1 MICFFYFI
9 HLNNVILI
17 ILNIVNVLTFMDK
30 KNILSVKNL
39 EKIYTSKEASTTHAL
54 NNLNLD
60 VKEGEIFG
68 LLGPNGAGKTTFIN
82 ILAGTV
88 IKTSGQVNVWGFD
101 LDKNP
106 RQVRASVGIVPQE
119 VNLDPFFSPRKL
131 LELQAGLYG
140 IKKKNRITDTILRL
154 VSLEKQA
161 DSYARSLS
169 GGMKRRLL
177 VAKAL
182 VHQPPIIFLD
192 EPTAGVDVQLRKNLW
207 KNVKSLN
214 EQGVT
219 IILTTHYLEEAE
231 EMCDRIAILNKGN
244 MVALDSTKNLL
255 DKIQTKKV
263 TVKTDK
269 KIDIK
274 DGDLESLKI
283 ISNLENEICV
293 SYEKNTINIEE
304 LINLIKRD
312 NAKIKDISTDDG
324 DLEDVFLRLIKN

>member
-1 MICFFYFI
+1 
-9 HLNNVILI
+9 
-17 ILNIVNVLTFMDK
+17 MDK

-39 EKIYTSKEASTTHAL
+39 EKIYSSKEVSTTHAL

-101 LDKNP
+101 LDQDP

-119 VNLDPFFSPRKL
+119 INLDPFFSPRKL

-140 IKKKNRITDTILRL
+140 IKKKDRITDTILKL
-154 VSLEKQA
+154 VSLENQA
-161 DSYARSLS
+161 NSYARSLS

-177 VAKAL
+177 MAKAL
-182 VHQPPIIFLD
+182 VHQPPILFLD
-192 EPTAGVDVQLRKNLW
+192 EPTAGVDVELRKNLW
-207 KNVKSLN
+207 KNVKMLN
-214 EQGVT
+214 KLGVS

-231 EMCDRIAILNKGN
+231 EMCDRIGILNKGN
-244 MVALDSTKNLL
+244 LVALDSTKNLL
-255 DKIQTKKV
+255 ERIQTKKI
-263 TVKTDK
+263 TIKSDK

-274 DGDLESLKI
+274 NGDLESLKI
-283 ISNLENEICV
+283 ISNKDNEVCI
-293 SYEKNTINIEE
+293 SYEKSKISFEE
-304 LINLIKRD
+304 LFNLIKK
-312 NAKIKDISTDDG
+312 NNIKIIDIFTDDG
-324 DLEDVFLRLIKN
+324 DLEDIFLRLTKN